1 MEERA
6 GSSRAARME
15 NALGLRPP
23 QALCLD
29 SSNLAKSWRL
39 WKEEFTLYMDLTLA
53 DADEAVKLKVF
64 SYIIGDTGRELC
76 ETLIPTSSPDRT
88 VSRLINALDD
98 HCNPKVNETVER
110 YRFFVRNQGSDE
122 NIDKYVTDLRMLAS
136 TCNFGQI
143 KDSLIRDR
151 IVCGISSSVL
161 RERLLR
167 EQDLTLEKCV
177 QICRATQLSRENNR
191 TIEGRVT
198 EEVHAVK
205 HAVRKEKH
213 TSTVNCKFCGKTHE
227 RNKLKCPAYGKK
239 CKKCEKDNHFAT
251 MCRTKMQKEKTVH
264 TITESD
270 EDSYEDILCVTA
282 ETVNTVTKEKQRPPS
297 KLFAAMLLGQEQ
309 IKFQL
314 DCGAS
319 CNIIPVNLLNP
330 ATPIEKTEQVLVM
343 YNKSTLQPIGKC
355 KVKLRNPRNKKLYRL
370 EFMVVDEGSAVP
382 LLGSRAVQAMNL
394 VKVQYENIMAVDSI
408 VTKETGKQE
417 MWNMHDIRNEYADVF
432 QGDGCLEGVYKIEA
446 DPTVTPVKLPKRRVP
461 VAMMA
466 PLKAELSDLQQRG
479 IITPVDCSTEWIS
492 SLVIV
497 KKPSGKLR
505 ICIDPRPL
513 NRALKRCHFPLPT
526 IDEILPDLSRAKV
539 FTVCDVKNG
548 FWHVTLNDESSY
560 MTTFATPYGRYRWLR
575 MPMGISPAPE
585 VFQRK
590 LNQALEGLRGIYVI
604 ADDILI
610 TGEGETLEQ
619 ANQDHDN
626 KLRRLLNRCREKNIK
641 LNAEKFQLR
650 KSEVPYIGHLLTA
663 DGLRVD
669 PEKARAVR
677 DMPRPVDVKGV
688 QRLLGM
694 VNYLSKFCDHL
705 SDGCEILRQLT
716 HKDSI
721 WEWSDAH
728 EEAFARLKD
737 VITKAPI
744 LKYYN
749 PDEPLTLQ
757 CDASE
762 TGLGAALLQEGAPVA
777 YGSRAL
783 TQTERGYAQI
793 EKECLAIVFGME
805 KFHQYTYGRKVT
817 VHSDHKPLENIVRK
831 PLLNTPKRLQRML
844 LRLQRYDIEVKYIP
858 GKDML
863 LADTL
868 SRSYLP
874 EHASE
879 SSVEVEIESINMV
892 QHVNIAEERLQAV
905 REETSKDRKLQ
916 TLIRYIQEGWPLNKK
931 DLPSDIAHYY
941 SFQEELSSQSGI
953 VFRGER
959 VVIPDALRSDIVKRI
974 HSSHLGIEG
983 CLGRARECVYWLGMN
998 DQIKTFI
1005 EKCDICRSM
1014 DVKQQKE
1021 TLWSHELPSNPW
1033 SKVGTDIFTLDNR
1046 NYLITVDYLSNF
1058 WELDYLP
1065 DTRSTTII
1073 RKLKSHFARH
1083 GIPDMVISDNGPQYV
1098 SEDFK
1103 RFSRQWEFKH
1113 KTSSPAYPQSNG
1125 MAESAVKTAKRLLK
1139 KAKADGKD
1147 PYIAMLDHR
1156 NTPSQGIKASPAQRL
1171 FSRRTRTLMPM
1182 HDNLLQPKI
1191 IHTRQGLIE
1200 NRNRQAACYNR
1211 HAKDLDPLKQGD
1223 RVRVQPE
1230 EHNKTWRKATVM
1242 KSVDCRS
1249 YDVQL
1254 DSGNILRRNRRHL
1267 RKDKATEVE
1276 KTKTCQPAE
1285 VNRDCVTGS
1294 KLSTDSPG
1302 VTITKSGRKVIRP
1315 YYLKDYVQ

>member
-1 MEERA
+1 MVERA
-6 GSSRAARME
+6 ESSGAARME
-15 NALGLRPP
+15 NSLGLRPP
-23 QALCLD
+23 ANLCLD
-29 SSNLAKSWRL
+29 SNNLAKSWKT
-39 WKEEFTLYMDLTLA
+39 WKEEFMLYKDLTLA
-53 DADEAVKLKVF
+53 DAGENVRLKVF
-64 SYIIGDTGRELC
+64 SYLIGETGRELC
-76 ETLIPTSSPDRT
+76 ETLIPSSSPDRT
-88 VSRLINALDD
+88 VDRLIRALEE
-98 HCNPKVNETVER
+98 HCSPKVNETVER
-110 YRFFVRNQGSDE
+110 
-122 NIDKYVTDLRMLAS
+122 
-136 TCNFGQI
+136 
-143 KDSLIRDR
+143 
-151 IVCGISSSVL
+151 
-161 RERLLR
+161 
-167 EQDLTLEKCV
+167 
-177 QICRATQLSRENNR
+177 ATELSRENSR

-198 EEVHAVK
+198 EEVLAVK
-205 HAVRKEKH
+205 HAVRKDDGK
-213 TSTVNCKFCGKTHE
+213 STVNCKFCGKVHE
-227 RNKLKCPAYGKK
+227 RSKKKCPAYGKK
-239 CKKCEKDNHFAT
+239 CKKCGKDNHFAAL
-251 MCRTKMQKEKTVH
+251 CKTKMQKERTVH

-270 EDSYEDILCVTA
+270 EESYEDILCVTV
-282 ETVNTVTKEKQRPPS
+282 ETVNTVTEDKRRPPS
-297 KLFAAMLLGQEQ
+297 KLFAAMLLGKEQ
-309 IKFQL
+309 VKFQL

-330 ATPIEKTEQVLVM
+330 STQIEKTEKVLVM
-343 YNKSTLQPIGKC
+343 YNRSTLQPLGKC
-355 KVKLRNPRNKKLYRL
+355 KVKLRNPRNKKLYRV

-408 VTKETGKQE
+408 VTEETVKVE
-417 MWNMHDIRNEYADVF
+417 MWSMDNIKKTYADVF
-432 QGDGCLEGVYKIEA
+432 QGDGCLEGVYRMEVDSHI
-446 DPTVTPVKLPKRRVP
+446 TPVKLPKRRVP

-466 PLKAELSDLQQRG
+466 PLKAELSDLHQRG

-497 KKPSGKLR
+497 RKPSGNLR

-526 IDEILPDLSRAKV
+526 IDDILPDLSRAKV

-548 FWHVTLNDESSY
+548 FWHVTLDEESSY
-560 MTTFATPYGRYRWLR
+560 LTTFATPYGRYRWLR

-590 LNQALEGLRGIYVI
+590 LSQALEGLQGIYVI

-610 TGEGETLEQ
+610 TGEGETWEK
-619 ANQDHDN
+619 ANQDHDD
-626 KLRRLLNRCREKNIK
+626 KLRALLNRCREKSIK
-641 LNAEKFQLR
+641 LNVEKFQLR
-650 KSEVPYIGHLLTA
+650 RSEVPYIGHLLTA

-669 PEKARAVR
+669 PEKVRAVR

-688 QRLLGM
+688 QRFLGM
-694 VNYLSKFCDHL
+694 INYLSKFCDHL

-716 HKDSI
+716 HEDSM
-721 WEWSDAH
+721 WEWTDVQ
-728 EEAFARLKD
+728 EQAFTKLKD
-737 VITKAPI
+737 AITKAPI

-749 PDEPLTLQ
+749 PEETLTLQ

-762 TGLGAALLQEGAPVA
+762 TGLGAALLQMGVPIA

-783 TQTERGYAQI
+783 TPTERGYAQI
-793 EKECLAIVFGME
+793 EKECLAIVYGME

-817 VHSDHKPLENIVRK
+817 VHSDHKPLENIIRK

-844 LRLQRYDIEVKYIP
+844 LRLQRYDIEVTYIP

-874 EHASE
+874 EHASGD
-879 SSVEVEIESINMV
+879 SVEMEIESINMV
-892 QHVNIAEERLQAV
+892 HHIHIAEERFKAI
-905 REETSKDRKLQ
+905 REETSRDRKLQ
-916 TLIRYIQEGWPLNKK
+916 SLIKVIQDGWPMSKK
-931 DLPSDIAHYY
+931 DLPRDIAHYH
-941 SFQEELSSQSGI
+941 SFQEELSTQSGV

-959 VVIPDALRSDIVKRI
+959 VVIPDNLRGDIVQRI

-983 CLGRARECVYWLGMN
+983 CLRRARECVYWLGMN
-998 DQIKTFI
+998 DQIKTFV

-1014 DVKQQKE
+1014 DVKQPKE

-1046 NYLITVDYLSNF
+1046 SYLITVDYLSNF

-1065 DTRSTTII
+1065 DTKSTTVIQ
-1073 RKLKSHFARH
+1073 KLKAHFARH
-1083 GIPDMVISDNGPQYV
+1083 GIPDVVVSDNGPQYA

-1103 RFSRQWEFKH
+1103 KFSRQWEFKH
-1113 KTSSPAYPQSNG
+1113 KTSSPGYPQSNG

-1147 PYIAMLDHR
+1147 PYLSMLDQR

-1182 HDNLLQPKI
+1182 HDNLLHPKVV
-1191 IHTRQGLIE
+1191 HTQQGQIE
-1200 NRNRQAACYNR
+1200 NRKRQAAYYNR
-1211 HAKDLDPLKQGD
+1211 HAKDLGALQQGD
-1223 RVRVQPE
+1223 RVRIQPG
-1230 EHNKTWRKATVM
+1230 EHTKAWTKATVV
-1242 KSVDCRS
+1242 KPVDHRS

-1267 RKDKATEVE
+1267 RKDRVTTAEN
-1276 KTKTCQPAE
+1276 TKPG
-1285 VNRDCVTGS
+1285 TGNS
-1294 KLSTDSPG
+1294 DPTMGANPVKYAP
-1302 VTITKSGRKVIRP
+1302 VVAVTKSGRKVVRP
-1315 YYLKDYVQ
+1315 HYLKDYIQ